1 MKKILISIIIIL
13 LIGLGYIIGVKGLSI
28 GQLKLESLSDI
39 KNASA
44 NLDQKF
50 NTSKEISAKTYPKS
64 IEDLEKVVKD
74 LKTAKQQYQA
84 KTLNN
89 PNAQSNLGVIQVE
102 KYNIEYLWTI
112 IGNYATKNGVTLTL
126 DIKSTNAQDV
136 YNLNFSL
143 EGKYIGITDF
153 IYNLEDDDELKFE
166 IKDFKISSDKTTIEN
181 KIKDIINSEKNITNS
196 EVTNNEN
203 TDKQENDNNATNDNS
218 KTTTT
223 IEQQNNKTNS
233 SQENT
238 GSKGDGIT
246 LYATFTVENVGI
258 NLNE

>member
-13 LIGLGYIIGVKGLSI
+13 LIGLGYTIGVKSLSI
-28 GQLKLESLSDI
+28 GQLKLESVGDI

-44 NLDQKF
+44 SLDQKF

-64 IEDLEKVVKD
+64 IEDLDKVVRD
-74 LKTAKQQYQA
+74 LKTAKQQYQT

-89 PNAQSNLGVIQVE
+89 PDVQSNLGIIQVE

-126 DIKSTNAQDV
+126 DIKSTSAQDV

-153 IYNLEDDDELKFE
+153 IYSLEDDSELKLE
-166 IKDFKISSDKTTIEN
+166 IKDFKISSDKITT
-181 KIKDIINSEKNITNS
+181 KNTATNVTDN
-196 EVTNNEN
+196 EVASNEN
-203 TDKQENDNNATNDNS
+203 GDNQESNNTVNDNS
-218 KTTTT
+218 KTNNNSTNTNQQDTTA
-223 IEQQNNKTNS
+223 NN
-233 SQENT
+233 SQDNT
-238 GSKGDGIT
+238 ESKGDGIT

>member
-13 LIGLGYIIGVKGLSI
+13 LIGLGYTIGVKSLSI
-28 GQLKLESLSDI
+28 GQLKLESVGDI

-64 IEDLEKVVKD
+64 IEDLDKVVRD

-89 PNAQSNLGVIQVE
+89 PDVQSNLGIIQVE

-126 DIKSTNAQDV
+126 DIKSTSAQDV
-136 YNLNFSL
+136 YNLNFNL

-153 IYNLEDDDELKFE
+153 IYSLEDDSELKFE
-166 IKDFKISSDKTTIEN
+166 IKDFKISSDKITT
-181 KIKDIINSEKNITNS
+181 KNTATNVTDN
-196 EVTNNEN
+196 EVTSNEN
-203 TDKQENDNNATNDNS
+203 GDNQESNNTVNDNS
-218 KTTTT
+218 KTNSNSTNTNQQDTTA
-223 IEQQNNKTNS
+223 NN
-233 SQENT
+233 SQDNT
-238 GSKGDGIT
+238 ESKGDGIT

>member
-13 LIGLGYIIGVKGLSI
+13 LIGLGYTIGVKSLSI
-28 GQLKLESLSDI
+28 GQLKLESVGDI

-44 NLDQKF
+44 SLDQKF

-64 IEDLEKVVKD
+64 IEDLDKVVRD
-74 LKTAKQQYQA
+74 LKTAKQQYQT

-89 PNAQSNLGVIQVE
+89 PDVQSNLGIIQVE

-126 DIKSTNAQDV
+126 DIKSTSAQDV

-153 IYNLEDDDELKFE
+153 IYSLEDDSELKFE
-166 IKDFKISSDKTTIEN
+166 IKDFKISSDKITT
-181 KIKDIINSEKNITNS
+181 KNTATNVTDN
-196 EVTNNEN
+196 EVASNEN
-203 TDKQENDNNATNDNS
+203 GDNQESNNTVNDNS
-218 KTTTT
+218 KTNNNSTNTNQQDTTA
-223 IEQQNNKTNS
+223 NN
-233 SQENT
+233 SQDNT
-238 GSKGDGIT
+238 ESKGDGIT

>member
-13 LIGLGYIIGVKGLSI
+13 LIGLGYTIGVKSLSI
-28 GQLKLESLSDI
+28 GQLKLESVGDI

-44 NLDQKF
+44 SLDQKF

-64 IEDLEKVVKD
+64 IEDLDKVVRD

-89 PNAQSNLGVIQVE
+89 PDVQSNLGIIQVE

-126 DIKSTNAQDV
+126 DIKSTSAQDV
-136 YNLNFSL
+136 YNLSFSL

-153 IYNLEDDDELKFE
+153 IYSLEDDSELKFE
-166 IKDFKISSDKTTIEN
+166 IKDFKISSDKITT
-181 KIKDIINSEKNITNS
+181 KNTATNVTDN
-196 EVTNNEN
+196 EVASNEN
-203 TDKQENDNNATNDNS
+203 GDNQESNNTVNDNS
-218 KTTTT
+218 KTNNNSTNTNQQDTTA
-223 IEQQNNKTNS
+223 NN
-233 SQENT
+233 SQDNT
-238 GSKGDGIT
+238 ESKGDGIT

>member
-13 LIGLGYIIGVKGLSI
+13 LIGLGYTIGVKSLSI
-28 GQLKLESLSDI
+28 GQLKLESVGDI

-64 IEDLEKVVKD
+64 IEDLDKVVRD

-89 PNAQSNLGVIQVE
+89 PDVQSNLGVIQVE

-126 DIKSTNAQDV
+126 DIKSTSAQDV

-153 IYNLEDDDELKFE
+153 IYSLEDDSELKFE
-166 IKDFKISSDKTTIEN
+166 IKDFKISSDKITT
-181 KIKDIINSEKNITNS
+181 KNTATNVTDN
-196 EVTNNEN
+196 EVASNEN
-203 TDKQENDNNATNDNS
+203 GDNQESNNTVNDNS
-218 KTTTT
+218 KTNSNSTNTNQQDTTA
-223 IEQQNNKTNS
+223 NN
-233 SQENT
+233 SQDNT
-238 GSKGDGIT
+238 ESKGDGIT

>member
-13 LIGLGYIIGVKGLSI
+13 LIGLGYIIGVKSLSI
-28 GQLKLESLSDI
+28 GQLKLESVGDI

-44 NLDQKF
+44 SLDQKF

-64 IEDLEKVVKD
+64 IEDLDKVVRD

-89 PNAQSNLGVIQVE
+89 PDVQSNLGIIQVE

-112 IGNYATKNGVTLTL
+112 IGNYATKNGVTLAL
-126 DIKSTNAQDV
+126 DVKSTNADDV
-136 YNLNFSL
+136 YNLNFNL

-153 IYNLEDDDELKFE
+153 IYSLEDDSELKFE
-166 IKDFKISSDKTTIEN
+166 IKDFKISSDKITT
-181 KIKDIINSEKNITNS
+181 KNTATNVTDN
-196 EVTNNEN
+196 EVASNEN
-203 TDKQENDNNATNDNS
+203 GDNQESNNTVNDNS
-218 KTTTT
+218 KTNSNSTNTNQQDTTA
-223 IEQQNNKTNS
+223 NN
-233 SQENT
+233 SQDNT
-238 GSKGDGIT
+238 ESKGDGIT